1 MNLVLSLV
9 VLAAIA
15 LVIGAWY
22 FRRRGAP
29 TRQISLMLILAVV
42 MIANVLIWTI
52 PDSSGVAPVQG
63 VE

>member
-15 LVIGAWY
+15 LIIGAWY
-22 FRRRGAP
+22 LRRRGAP
-29 TRQISLMLILAVV
+29 IRQVSLMLILAVV

-52 PDSSGVAPVQG
+52 PDDSGVAPVQA

>member
-15 LVIGAWY
+15 LIAGAWY
-22 FRRRGAP
+22 FHRRGAP
-29 TRQISLMLILAVV
+29 TRQVSLMLILAAV

-52 PDSSGVAPVQG
+52 PDGSGTAPVEI
-63 VE
+63 VD

>member
-1 MNLVLSLV
+1 MDFVLSIV

-22 FRRRGAP
+22 LRRRGAP

-42 MIANVLIWTI
+42 MVANVLIWTI
-52 PDSSGVAPVQG
+52 PDSTGSAPVEAG
-63 VE
+63 D